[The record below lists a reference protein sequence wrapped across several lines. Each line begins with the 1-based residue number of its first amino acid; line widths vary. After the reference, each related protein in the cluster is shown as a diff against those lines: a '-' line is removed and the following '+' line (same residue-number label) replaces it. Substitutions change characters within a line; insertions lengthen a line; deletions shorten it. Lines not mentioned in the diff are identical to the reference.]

1 MMRDEGRPPEA
12 DDGWGAESCEP
23 RATTVAAVAHDL
35 NNVLSVMSACI
46 EILDARSQICPEEIS
61 DLRLATAHAAEL
73 TAWLARA
80 AQGTMTEP
88 CGADLSGAV
97 RARAGLL
104 RRVLAGR
111 GELHLDLDPRSGP
124 VSLDEHA
131 LARLLMNLVLNA
143 RDALA
148 DSGRVEVRT
157 RGPSVRSTR
166 PGLAAL
172 TVHDTGHGM
181 DRTTLKRAF
190 EPRFTTKRSG
200 SGLGLCSVRDLVTA
214 AGGEVSAE
222 SHPGAGTTITCW
234 LPAPAKG
241 AVGR

>member
-1 MMRDEGRPPEA
+1 MRDEGCPPGA
-12 DDGWGAESCEP
+12 DDGSEARER
-23 RATTVAAVAHDL
+23 RATTVAEVAHDL

-46 EILDARSQICPEEIS
+46 EILDARSQVCSEEIS

-73 TAWLARA
+73 TAWLARVA
-80 AQGTMTEP
+80 HGNTP
-88 CGADLSGAV
+88 DPGGADLSAAV

-111 GELHLDLDPRSGP
+111 GELHLDLDPRAGP
-124 VSLDEHA
+124 VCLDDHA

-148 DSGRVEVRT
+148 ESGSVEVRT

-172 TVHDTGHGM
+172 TVRDTGHGM
-181 DRTTLKRAF
+181 DATTLKRAF
-190 EPRFTTKRSG
+190 DPHFTTKRSG

-234 LPAPAKG
+234 LPPSAKR